1 MANTVQV
8 KLMIPK
14 GDLEKIDRLV
24 ESGRY
29 ASRAD
34 FAYKAVFLLLT
45 AEDGR
50 KKAVD
55 EAVFPT
61 EKVIS

>member
-1 MANTVQV
+1 
-8 KLMIPK
+8 MIPK